1 MSSQRPAPAST
12 LISAAVKEAG
22 ERAKAEEKD
31 VADDDSMILS
41 ESGPLEYTQPYNK
54 CPPPPPP
61 ASSTAASSPTGHKPT
76 RDMPLTPAVCL
87 AGTVFGAASSRG
99 RRT

>member
-54 CPPPPPP
+54 CPPPLQPQPPNP
-61 ASSTAASSPTGHKPT
+61 RRETL
-76 RDMPLTPAVCL
+76 LTPAPSL

>member
-1 MSSQRPAPAST
+1 MSSQHPAPAST

-41 ESGPLEYTQPYNK
+41 DSGPLEYTQPYNK
-54 CPPPPPP
+54 CPPPPPR
-61 ASSTAASSPTGHKPT
+61 ASASSPAGHKPT
-76 RDMPLTPAVCL
+76 RDMPLTRAVCL
-87 AGTVFGAASSRG
+87 AGMVFGAASSRG

>member
-1 MSSQRPAPAST
+1 MSSQHPAPAST

-41 ESGPLEYTQPYNK
+41 DSGPLEYTQPYNK
-54 CPPPPPP
+54 CPLPPPP
-61 ASSTAASSPTGHKPT
+61 ASASSPAGHKLT
-76 RDMPLTPAVCL
+76 RDMSLTPAVCL
-87 AGTVFGAASSRG
+87 AGMVFGAASSRG